1 MENNILNLKSLP
13 LKAILLSGIG
23 ILTLFLVTLS
33 TLSYSEIVDKE
44 EANLLSSHTLK
55 VISHALELE
64 NKIVDMETSQRAYL
78 ITGERDFLITFSEE
92 KNEYLNQLK
101 ILEKLVKENTS
112 QVKQLEVI
120 KRLEKVRYNTTI
132 TNEINKRQEV
142 NEGKATYKELVEL
155 TKHGIKEELFEE
167 LRSEIH
173 NFIEVE
179 KNRLQVSEGN
189 SKTTTKSIT
198 FILVSARIIAGIIGF
213 LMMYVV
219 SNYITKRI
227 KKSIKIA
234 EEIGSGNYHVNTELD
249 GFLEITKLGESF
261 KKMQAQLIERTASL
275 NESIENSQSFSEQL
289 ELLNNELSMQT
300 KALNQTVIVSTTDRK
315 GNILDVNEKF
325 VMISKY
331 TRDELIGKNQNIV
344 NSDYHSKE
352 FWKEM
357 WSVINRGN
365 IWKGEVKNKAKDG
378 TYYWVYAVIGPI
390 MNSKGRIDRFL
401 SLRFDITES
410 KLLHNQIAENNIELK
425 KQNDFKTMVS
435 SIIDVAHNETNI
447 EILSE
452 KLIAQ
457 ISRLMGAG
465 YGAFYINDD
474 DLESLHLSGSYA
486 FKKLDSVSST
496 IKYGDG
502 LLGQCAKDKE
512 KILLTNIPSDYF
524 HIRSSLGEKT
534 PLQLLIMPVMYYD
547 NLLGIIEL
555 GSFEEF
561 TEFNLEI
568 LEEAVSK
575 IGIVINNIN
584 NVSKTNLLL
593 EKTQEQSEELKL
605 QKDMLL
611 HSNKNLEI
619 QTENI
624 KLYLTEIENKNKEL
638 EKTQIM
644 LESKAIE
651 LETSSN
657 YKSQFLANMSHE
669 IRTPMNGIIGLCYLA
684 LKTNLD
690 NQQLNYIQK
699 IDFSAKSLL
708 NIINDIL
715 DFSKIEAGKLSI
727 EEIEFDLEQVLESVT
742 NVISSKAQEKGLELI
757 YIIESDVPLNLIGD
771 PLRLNQILTN
781 ICSNAIKFT
790 ESGEIIIRISKISK
804 KENSIS
810 LLISVKDTGIGM
822 SQEGM
827 DRIFSSFSQADSS
840 TTRKY
845 GGSGLGLTITMNL
858 VELMGGK
865 MSVESEL
872 GTGTTFSIELSY
884 NCSGFEDTNNIVPI
898 LKLRGMKIL
907 ICDDNE
913 ASRNILA
920 EKLKTFNLDVTAA
933 ESGSEAINLLE
944 SAQNKPFEILLLDS
958 KMPELDG
965 IETIKLIRSNRNI
978 QVVPIIIMITE
989 SDRGKILEQAKSY
1002 GINDYLVK
1010 PISSSKLLD
1019 SIITAKKLTSPT
1031 RENHVVEETKI
1042 SLGLDKIGGA
1052 RILLV
1057 EDNTINRLVAGEILE
1072 SSGFNVEYAEN
1083 GKIAIEMV
1091 KEQKDDNPYN
1101 LIFMDIQMPEL
1112 DGYEATKGIR
1122 QIKLAKNTPIIALT
1136 ADAVTGTKEK
1146 CLKSGMNGFISKPL
1160 DPDQVFKTLVEWIK
1174 PEDIKESSSADVKQ
1188 QEKHNQND
1196 SATQTISIKGINY
1209 ELALS
1214 RLDGNIDLYIIILT
1228 LFSQNN
1234 KNFLNELLNIFDYN
1248 DRAPAVRLVH
1258 SLKGSA
1264 ADVGAEE
1271 LYSISS
1277 EYQKL
1282 ISEDLIPTK
1291 ENTKELIEEL
1301 SKVLQSI
1308 DIFLLDNSESSNLP

>member
-1 MENNILNLKSLP
+1 MNLKSLP

-23 ILTLFLVTLS
+23 IFILFIVSLS
-33 TLSYSEIVDKE
+33 VLSFTEIIETEDASTE
-44 EANLLSSHTLK
+44 SIHTFK
-55 VISHALELE
+55 VIAHALELE

-78 ITGERDFLITFSEE
+78 ITGNRDFLSTFSEDKKE
-92 KNEYLNQLK
+92 FLHQLK
-101 ILEKLVKENTS
+101 ILDNLVGEDPS
-112 QVKQLEVI
+112 QVEQLEVI
-120 KRLEKVRYNTTI
+120 KRLENVRYNTTL

-142 NEGKATYKELVEL
+142 NEGKATYEELVEL
-155 TKHGIKEELFEE
+155 TNNGIKEKLFEE

-173 NFIEVE
+173 SFIGIE
-179 KNRLQVSEGN
+179 KNLLQVSEGN
-189 SKTTTKSIT
+189 SKTNTMSISKT
-198 FILVSARIIAGIIGF
+198 LIIARVLVVIFGF
-213 LMMYVV
+213 LIMYFI
-219 SNYITKRI
+219 SDFITKRI
-227 KKSIKIA
+227 RRTIKIA
-234 EEIGSGNYHVNTELD
+234 EEIGSGDYHVNTELD
-249 GFLEITKLGESF
+249 GFLEITKLGDSF

-275 NESIENSQSFSEQL
+275 NESIEKSQLFSEKL

-331 TRDELIGKNQNIV
+331 TRDELIGKNQNVV
-344 NSDYHSKE
+344 NSNHHSNE

-390 MNSKGRIDRFL
+390 MNNKGRIDRFL

-410 KLLHNQIAENNIELK
+410 KLLQNQIAENNIELK

-435 SIIDVAHNETNI
+435 SIINVAHNETNI

-465 YGAFYINDD
+465 YGAFYLNNENM
-474 DLESLHLSGSYA
+474 ESLSLKGSYA
-486 FKKLDSVSST
+486 FKKSDRLSST
-496 IKYGDG
+496 IKYGEG

-524 HIRSSLGEKT
+524 KITSSLGGET
-534 PLQLLIMPVMYYD
+534 PLQVLIMPVMYYD

-584 NVSKTNLLL
+584 NVTKTKILL
-593 EKTQEQSEELKL
+593 EKTQEQAEELKI
-605 QKDMLL
+605 QQDMLL
-611 HSNKNLEI
+611 RINKNLEI
-619 QTENI
+619 KTES
-624 KLYLTEIENKNKEL
+624 LRLSSAEIEKKNNEL

-644 LESKAIE
+644 LENKAHE
-651 LETSSN
+651 LEISSN

-669 IRTPMNGIIGLCYLA
+669 IRTPMNGIIGLSYLA

-690 NQQLNYIQK
+690 DQQLNYLQK

-708 NIINDIL
+708 RIINDIL
-715 DFSKIEAGKLSI
+715 DFSKIEAGKLTI
-727 EEIEFDLEQVLESVT
+727 EEIEFDLEQVLEDVT
-742 NVISSKAQEKGLELI
+742 TVISSKAQEKGLELI

-790 ESGEIIIRISKISK
+790 EAGEIVIRISKISK
-804 KENSIS
+804 KENSVS
-810 LLISVKDTGIGM
+810 LLISVKDTGIGI

-827 DRIFSSFSQADSS
+827 DRLFSSFTQADST
-840 TTRKY
+840 TTRKF
-845 GGSGLGLTITMNL
+845 GGSGLGLTITKNL

-865 MSVESEL
+865 ISVESEL
-872 GTGTTFSIELSY
+872 GTGSTFNIELSY
-884 NCSGFEDTNNIVPI
+884 NCSGLCSGLEDTTSIVPI
-898 LKLRGMKIL
+898 IKLNGMKVL

-913 ASRNILA
+913 TSRNILA
-920 EKLKTFNLDVTAA
+920 EKLEPFNLDVTVA
-933 ESGSEAINLLE
+933 ESGSEAIRLLE
-944 SAQNKPFEILLLDS
+944 SAQDKPFEILLIDS
-958 KMPELDG
+958 QMPELDG
-965 IETIKLIRSNRNI
+965 VETIKLIRSNRNI
-978 QVVPIIIMITE
+978 QEVPIIIMITE
-989 SDRGKILEQAKSY
+989 FDREEILEQAKSY
-1002 GINDYLVK
+1002 GINEYLVK

-1042 SLGLDKIGGA
+1042 SLGLDKIAGA

-1057 EDNTINRLVAGEILE
+1057 EDNSINRLVAGEILE
-1072 SSGFNVEYAEN
+1072 SSGFNVEYAKN

-1091 KEQKDDNPYN
+1091 NKQKEDNPYN
-1101 LIFMDIQMPEL
+1101 LIFMDLQMPEL

-1122 QIKLAKNTPIIALT
+1122 QIENAKSTPIIALT

-1160 DPDQVFKTLVEWIK
+1160 EPDQVFKTLVEWIK

-1196 SATQTISIKGINY
+1196 TATQIISIKCINY
-1209 ELALS
+1209 EDALS
-1214 RLDGNIDLYIIILT
+1214 RLDDNLDLYLIILT

-1258 SLKGSA
+1258 TLKGSA
-1264 ADVGAEE
+1264 ADVGAEN

-1277 EYQKL
+1277 EFQKL

-1301 SKVLQSI
+1301 DIVLNSI
-1308 DIFLLDNSESSNLP
+1308 DTFLLDNRESSNLS

>member
-1 MENNILNLKSLP
+1 MNLKSLP

-33 TLSYSEIVDKE
+33 TLSYSEVVDTE

-55 VISHALELE
+55 IISHALELE

-78 ITGERDFLITFSEE
+78 ITGNRDFIITFSEDKKE
-92 KNEYLNQLK
+92 CLHQLK
-101 ILEKLVKENTS
+101 ILAKLVREDPS
-112 QVKQLEVI
+112 QVEQLEVI
-120 KRLEKVRYNTTI
+120 KRLENVRYNTTL
-132 TNEINKRQEV
+132 TNELNKSQMV
-142 NEGKATYKELVEL
+142 NEGKATYEELVEL
-155 TKHGIKEELFEE
+155 TKNGIKEKLFEE

-173 NFIEVE
+173 SFIEVE

-213 LMMYVV
+213 LMMYVI

-261 KKMQAQLIERTASL
+261 KKMQAQLIERTATL
-275 NESIENSQSFSEQL
+275 NESIENSQLFSEKL

-344 NSDYHSKE
+344 NSNHHSKE
-352 FWKEM
+352 FWMEM

-390 MNSKGRIDRFL
+390 MNNKGRIDRFL

-410 KLLHNQIAENNIELK
+410 KLLQNQITANNIELK

-435 SIIDVAHNETNI
+435 LIINVAHNETNI

-465 YGAFYINDD
+465 YGAFYLNNENM
-474 DLESLHLSGSYA
+474 ESLSLKGSYA
-486 FKKLDSVSST
+486 FKKSDRLSST
-496 IKYGDG
+496 ISYGEG

-524 HIRSSLGEKT
+524 KINSSLGGET
-534 PLQLLIMPVMYYD
+534 PLQVLIMPVMYYD
-547 NLLGIIEL
+547 KLLGIIEL

-584 NVSKTNLLL
+584 NVTKTNILL
-593 EKTQEQSEELKL
+593 EKTQEQAEELKI
-605 QKDMLL
+605 QQDMLL
-611 HSNKNLEI
+611 RTNNNLEI
-619 QTENI
+619 KTESLRLSSAELE
-624 KLYLTEIENKNKEL
+624 KKNNEL
-638 EKTQIM
+638 EKTKIM
-644 LESKAIE
+644 LESKANE
-651 LETSSN
+651 LEISSN

-669 IRTPMNGIIGLCYLA
+669 IRTPMNGIIGLSYLA

-690 NQQLNYIQK
+690 DQQLNYLQK

-708 NIINDIL
+708 RIINDIL
-715 DFSKIEAGKLSI
+715 DFSKIEAGKLTI
-727 EEIEFDLEQVLESVT
+727 EEIEFDLEQVLENVT
-742 NVISSKAQEKGLELI
+742 TVISSKAQEKGLELI

-790 ESGEIIIRISKISK
+790 EAGEIVIRISKISK
-804 KENSIS
+804 KENSVS
-810 LLISVKDTGIGM
+810 LLISVKDTGIGI

-827 DRIFSSFSQADSS
+827 DRLFSSFTQADSS
-840 TTRKY
+840 TTRKF
-845 GGSGLGLTITMNL
+845 GGSGLGLTITKNL

-865 MSVESEL
+865 ISVESEL
-872 GTGTTFSIELSY
+872 GTGSTFNIELSY
-884 NCSGFEDTNNIVPI
+884 NCIGSEDSNNIVPI
-898 LKLRGMKIL
+898 LNISGMKIL

-920 EKLKTFNLDVTAA
+920 ENIEPFNLDVTLA
-933 ESGSEAINLLE
+933 ESGSEAIRLLE
-944 SAQNKPFEILLLDS
+944 SAQDKPFEILLLDS
-958 KMPELDG
+958 QMPELDG
-965 IETIKLIRSNRNI
+965 VETIKLIRSNRKI
-978 QVVPIIIMITE
+978 HVDPIIIMITE

-1002 GINDYLVK
+1002 GINEYLVK

-1019 SIITAKKLTSPT
+1019 SIISAKNRTSPT
-1031 RENHVVEETKI
+1031 RESHVVEETKI
-1042 SLGLDKIGGA
+1042 SLGFDKIAGA

-1057 EDNTINRLVAGEILE
+1057 EDNSINRLVAGEILE
-1072 SSGFNVEYAEN
+1072 SSGFNVEYAKN

-1091 KEQKDDNPYN
+1091 NKQKEDNPYN
-1101 LIFMDIQMPEL
+1101 LIFMDLQMPEL

-1122 QIKLAKNTPIIALT
+1122 QIENAKSTPIIALT

-1160 DPDQVFKTLVEWIK
+1160 EPDQVFKTLVEWIK

-1196 SATQTISIKGINY
+1196 TATQIISIKSINY
-1209 ELALS
+1209 EDALS
-1214 RLDGNIDLYIIILT
+1214 RLDDNLDLYLIILT

-1258 SLKGSA
+1258 TLKGSA
-1264 ADVGAEE
+1264 ADVGAEN

-1277 EYQKL
+1277 EFQKL

-1301 SKVLQSI
+1301 DIVLNSI
-1308 DIFLLDNSESSNLP
+1308 DTFLLDNRESSNLS